1 MEQFTFDSQSM
12 LRGVSRTFA
21 LTIPLLPPPLRTVVG
36 NAYLLCRI
44 ADTIEDD
51 NALGRGDK
59 QLFSERFINLV
70 RGHGDAASFAS
81 ELSSRLA
88 VDTSASER
96 ELVARTVEVIAITH
110 SFNKVQRA
118 ALARCIGIM
127 ASGMAYYQQQYSG
140 GVGLPDM
147 ASFNH
152 YCYCVA
158 GVVGELLTELFCDYS
173 PSIAKHRRELMCLA
187 TLFGQGLQMTNILKD
202 VHEDGARGAC
212 WLPQDV
218 FAEAGH
224 DLGRQHHGERSEA
237 WCAAMLQMV
246 GLAGWYLRQAVC
258 YSLII
263 PRKHLALRRF
273 CLWAVGM
280 AVWTLR
286 SLARQPGFNAGKEVK
301 ISRRAVYSIGFLVQ
315 LFACSNYL
323 VRTIFGYAARALPP
337 AKEMNDVLSSVQRP

>member
-1 MEQFTFDSQSM
+1 MEQFTVDSQSM

-21 LTIPLLPPPLRTVVG
+21 LTIPLLPPLLRTVVG

-51 NALGRGDK
+51 SALSRSDK
-59 QLFSERFINLV
+59 QLFSERFIKLV
-70 RGHGDAASFAS
+70 CGQGDAAGFAS
-81 ELSSRLA
+81 ELSLRLA
-88 VDTSASER
+88 VDTTASER
-96 ELVARTVEVIAITH
+96 DLVARTAEVIAITH

-118 ALARCIGIM
+118 ALARCIEVM
-127 ASGMAYYQQQYSG
+127 ASGMAYYQQQHG
-140 GVGLPDM
+140 GGMGLPDM

-173 PSIAKHRRELMCLA
+173 PEIAKHRRELMCLA

-218 FAEAGH
+218 FAAAGYE
-224 DLGRQHHGERSEA
+224 LGHQRHGECGEA
-237 WCAAMLQMV
+237 WRTAMLHMI
-246 GLAGWYLRQAVC
+246 GLAGWHLRQAVC

-286 SLARQPGFNAGKEVK
+286 AMARRPDFNAGKEVK

-315 LFACSNYL
+315 VFACSNCL
-323 VRTIFGYAARALPP
+323 VNTIFGYAVRALPP
-337 AKEMNDVLSSVQRP
+337 AKATNTLLLPVQRP